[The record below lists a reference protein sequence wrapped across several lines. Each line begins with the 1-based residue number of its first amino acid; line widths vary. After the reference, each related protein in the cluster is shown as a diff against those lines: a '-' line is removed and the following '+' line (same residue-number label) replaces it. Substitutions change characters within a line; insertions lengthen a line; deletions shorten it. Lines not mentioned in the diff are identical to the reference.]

1 MGLNMGAGGK
11 PVNIFTFKKNG
22 SEPPEVLNWKLWF
35 AVLSFGIMGAA
46 RGIDEGLISGTFATK
61 HFQNSLG
68 LNKLDKVD
76 LAQVKANVSAMV
88 QIGSVGGALLA
99 FVLADRIG
107 RLWAT
112 RQLCLVWMLG
122 IVIFMT
128 STVGGGRLGQV
139 YAGRFIAGLGIGQ
152 TTVIAPVYISE
163 IAPKS
168 VRGLCTCVFSG
179 SVYIGIM
186 LAYFASWGS
195 SLHIPKTEPT
205 SWEVPTSIHL
215 MFAGLIFVLS
225 FFNYESPRYLIKA
238 GKRDHAVANLARVR
252 GLPAEHELV
261 QGEIADI
268 ENQLHEEQEATM
280 GQGAMGYI
288 KEMFFMPNNA
298 YRLYIGLGSQVL
310 SQWSGAQSMTVY
322 APDFFALLGTKGQNE
337 KLFATAIFGVVK
349 FVAAIACALF
359 LVDWIGRKRSLSIG
373 IACQAISMAYVAAFL
388 TAVPGIDTEGFEFS
402 KSQKAASTV
411 ALVMIYLSGFGWA
424 MGWNSMQY
432 LLNAEIY
439 PLRIRAISSSL
450 VMCFHFVNQ
459 YGNSRAVPLM
469 LLDHSEGGLG
479 PAGTFW
485 LFTAITIIGGAWAW
499 FTIPETSGR
508 SLEGIDKL
516 FELPWYKIGRFG
528 AQEAEI
534 SDQFEA
540 DKIDEKKANVQIIE
554 RAV

>member
-1 MGLNMGAGGK
+1 MGAGGK

-485 LFTAITIIGGAWAW
+485 LFTAITIIGGVWAW

>member
-1 MGLNMGAGGK
+1 MGAGGK

-280 GQGAMGYI
+280 GQGAMGYV

>member
-1 MGLNMGAGGK
+1 MGAGGK

-268 ENQLHEEQEATM
+268 EHQLHEEQEATM